1 MRCGRYE
8 GSGSRNTP
16 LAIGTRVYRL
26 DVVCGGE
33 GGGQNNLTQII
44 YAAQS
49 TFGTNRVF
57 YRLRDNSVWYPWR
70 EVVFKT
76 DLPTAGTTQALPS
89 GAIGAGTCTNLTAVI
104 NNASRNMA
112 IAVTP
117 NATTQ
122 LVQGL
127 HWDTAYISAVGG
139 PLMLANDTGE
149 DFHESSRQAIGK
161 WKCAYGLHE

>member
-1 MRCGRYE
+1 VRCGRYE

-104 NNASRNMA
+104 NNASRLRLRRTRQLNWFKA
-112 IAVTP
+112 CIGTQNNGRRTVPDLPHPEVHTP
-117 NATTQ
+117 NIPPTS
-122 LVQGL
+122 LVE
-127 HWDTAYISAVGG
+127 AVSTF
-139 PLMLANDTGE
+139 PFADCLT
-149 DFHESSRQAIGK
+149 R
-161 WKCAYGLHE
+161 

>member
-1 MRCGRYE
+1 VRCGRYE

-76 DLPTAGTTQALPS
+76 DLPTASTTLRRCLLERSVLVRARILLPLSTMHHDCGYAERDNSTGSRLAL
-89 GAIGAGTCTNLTAVI
+89 GHKTMDAVPCPTFRI
-104 NNASRNMA
+104 QKYTRLISH
-112 IAVTP
+112 
-117 NATTQ
+117 Q
-122 LVQGL
+122 L
-127 HWDTAYISAVGG
+127 HSWR
-139 PLMLANDTGE
+139 P
-149 DFHESSRQAIGK
+149 
-161 WKCAYGLHE
+161 